1 MQIEIA
7 TLSNAGGRATNE
19 DAAGFWSDAGNCYC
33 VISDG
38 AGGHGG
44 GDVASKLA
52 VTTVLGAFQRAPR
65 CSSEAIAA
73 ALEGANR
80 AIIDRSKSD
89 ARLARMRATA
99 VVLCCD
105 SVNRWAT
112 WGHIGDSRLY
122 FFRDRRIVQQTR
134 DHSVVQNMV
143 DAGYIQ
149 ADAIRGAP
157 YRSQLFAA
165 LGECDDFAPALAQA
179 SIAPGDAFL
188 LCTDGV
194 WEHVTEPE
202 FESMLAESR
211 TAADWIGRI
220 ESSVLAHE
228 RDRLDNFS
236 ALAIWC
242 RPSGASAS

>member
-1 MQIEIA
+1 MQIEIS
-7 TLSNAGGRATNE
+7 TLSNTGGRAVNE

-44 GDVASKLA
+44 GDVAARLA
-52 VTTVLGAFQRAPR
+52 VTTVLESFQQRPE
-65 CSSEAIAA
+65 CSGDAIAA
-73 ALEGANR
+73 ALDSANEAVIAR
-80 AIIDRSKSD
+80 AATDEH
-89 ARLARMRATA
+89 LANMRATA

-105 SVNRWAT
+105 VVHHSAA

-122 FFRDRRIVQQTR
+122 YFRDQRIAQQTR

-149 ADAIRGAP
+149 ADALRAAP
-157 YRSQLFAA
+157 HRSQLFAA
-165 LGECDDFAPALAQA
+165 LGERDEFAPAFAQA
-179 SIAPGDAFL
+179 DINDGDAFL

-202 FESMLAESR
+202 FEQMLSQSSC
-211 TAADWIGRI
+211 AADWLARI
-220 ESSVLAHE
+220 ESKLLAHE
-228 RDRLDNFS
+228 RERLDNFS
-236 ALAIWC
+236 ALAVRC
-242 RPSGASAS
+242 RPSTGARE